1 MTELVP
7 QMPRK
12 QEWLLRKALKT
23 KQVGSLDKDL
33 PTVIDVVVPQA
44 IQVAA
49 GIKGQAGIEILKIA
63 VIAEID
69 CCAWMKQVS
78 EENIGVEIFRR
89 LQRCVHRVGEIGI
102 VLANE
107 AKRKLASKLI
117 VPFGT
122 NDVVIEDCRSRGKG
136 PQVRK

>member
-63 VIAEID
+63 VVAEID
-69 CCAWMKQVS
+69 GCTRVEQVGK
-78 EENIGVEIFRR
+78 EHVCVEILRR
-89 LQRCVHRVGEIGI
+89 LQRSERRVRKIGI
-102 VLANE
+102 VLANK
-107 AKRKLASKLI
+107 ADRKLPREL
-117 VPFGT
+117 V
-122 NDVVIEDCRSRGKG
+122 
-136 PQVRK
+136 